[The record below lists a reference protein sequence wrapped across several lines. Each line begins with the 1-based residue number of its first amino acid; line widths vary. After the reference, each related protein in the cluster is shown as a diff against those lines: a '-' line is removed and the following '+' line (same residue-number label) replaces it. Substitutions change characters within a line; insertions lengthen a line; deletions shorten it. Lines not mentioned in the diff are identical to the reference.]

1 MKLSLISIALVGSLG
16 FTNVFASKTT
26 ISRVQYNAK
35 NTLFETKTT
44 NTGKTGAEFELV
56 TGSPRRIIITTFSED
71 MKKLYQSGLVVT
83 ENWWGKKTKTILLE
97 VFLAKERKLLYH
109 MAIVMVELAYH
120 IQQTAILIIIRIYC
134 ILFLFLKS
142 NGGYLYAKTVTL

>member
-1 MKLSLISIALVGSLG
+1 MVDIEKI
-16 FTNVFASKTT
+16 
-26 ISRVQYNAK
+26 
-35 NTLFETKTT
+35 
-44 NTGKTGAEFELV
+44 
-56 TGSPRRIIITTFSED
+56 P
-71 MKKLYQSGLVVT
+71 
-83 ENWWGKKTKTILLE
+83 ILLE

>member
-1 MKLSLISIALVGSLG
+1 MKLSLISIALVGSLW

-83 ENWWGKKTKTILLE
+83 ENGGEKNQDYIAGSFSSKGTKI
-97 VFLAKERKLLYH
+97 
-109 MAIVMVELAYH
+109 AISYGDCDGGVGISYS
-120 IQQTAILIIIRIYC
+120 T
-134 ILFLFLKS
+134 
-142 NGGYLYAKTVTL
+142 NGYIDYY

>member
-1 MKLSLISIALVGSLG
+1 MSLISIALVGSLG

-83 ENWWGKKTKTILLE
+83 ENGGEKKP
-97 VFLAKERKLLYH
+97 RLY
-109 MAIVMVELAYH
+109 
-120 IQQTAILIIIRIYC
+120 C
-134 ILFLFLKS
+134 WKFF
-142 NGGYLYAKTVTL
+142 

>member
-1 MKLSLISIALVGSLG
+1 MKLSLISIAHVGSLG

-44 NTGKTGAEFELV
+44 NTGRTGAEFELV
-56 TGSPRRIIITTFSED
+56 SGKARSIIITTFSED

-83 ENWWGKKTKTILLE
+83 ENGGKKPKTILLE